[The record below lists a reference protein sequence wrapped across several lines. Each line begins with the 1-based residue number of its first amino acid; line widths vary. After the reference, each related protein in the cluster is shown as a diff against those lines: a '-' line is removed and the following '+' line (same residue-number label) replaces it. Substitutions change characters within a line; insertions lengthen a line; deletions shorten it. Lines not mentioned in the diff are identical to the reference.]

1 MKKIIITA
9 LVSLFAIGTAS
20 ADYSGDIQ
28 KDLIYASS
36 ESTSDFTRLPATA
49 AGRDEMKEM
58 KQVQHFGGM
67 QDHPNE
73 RVSGI

>member
-20 ADYSGDIQ
+20 ADYSSDIQ
-28 KDLIYASS
+28 NDAIYATN
-36 ESTSDFTRLPATA
+36 ESGASNFTNLPATA
-49 AGRDEMKEM
+49 AGRSEVKAD
-58 KQVQHFGGM
+58 QNFGGM
-67 QDHPNE
+67 QDHPSE